1 MRYIKSRL
9 QAPRFKPFI
18 KWVGG
23 KRSIMQELLRRIP
36 KQINNYFEP
45 FVGGGAL
52 FFEIHDAVTHSYISD
67 LNVDLIVAYST
78 IKTRLTELI
87 EALKIHE
94 LNHNEEYYYQI
105 RALQDLSDPI
115 KNSARFIYL
124 MKTCYNGLYRVNQ
137 KNEFN
142 TPIGSYKAPTIC
154 DEENLIM
161 VAKALKR
168 ASISYKDFMK
178 ITPEKGDFVY
188 FDPPYHPIKKD
199 SFTKYV
205 RNGFDE
211 KDQTR
216 LRDFALELSRAGV
229 NVMISNSDAGFIIDI
244 YRKHFKIEK
253 VSAPR
258 TVNCKADKRQ
268 PVFETLITNY

>member
-1 MRYIKSRL
+1 MINNTFKV
-9 QAPRFKPFI
+9 KPFV

-23 KRSIMQELLRRIP
+23 KRGIMPELIKRIP
-36 KQINNYFEP
+36 KDFKQYYEP

-52 FFEIHDAVTHSYISD
+52 FFEIHDAVAHSYISD

-105 RALQDLSDPI
+105 RALQDLSNPI

-154 DEENLIM
+154 DEENLVM
-161 VAKALKR
+161 VSEALKH
-168 ASISYKDFMK
+168 ADISHKDFMK

-188 FDPPYHPIKKD
+188 FNPPYHNTTVKYTND
-199 SFTKYV
+199 SFSE
-205 RNGFDE
+205 N
-211 KDQTR
+211 DQIR
-216 LRDFALELSRAGV
+216 LRDFAIELSKLGV
-229 NVMISNSDAGFIIDI
+229 NIIISNADTDFINKI
-244 YRKHFKIEK
+244 YTKFKIEK
-253 VSAPR
+253 IIAPR
-258 TVNCKADKRQ
+258 CLNRTKAYE
-268 PVFETLITNY
+268 VLITNY